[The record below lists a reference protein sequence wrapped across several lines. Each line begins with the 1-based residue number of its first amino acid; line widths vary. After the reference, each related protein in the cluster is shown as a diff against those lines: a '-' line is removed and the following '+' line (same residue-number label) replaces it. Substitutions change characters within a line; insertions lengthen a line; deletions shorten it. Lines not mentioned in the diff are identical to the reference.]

1 MTALNA
7 DVINR
12 TTLDFNLQRSQIP
25 LPGISS
31 AKKQQQQQ
39 QRHLSLGCYSHLGLP
54 RLSIITTSGGSLL
67 LFICPDMEV
76 PQDLCWSFDVF
87 FHHSVVRHIWHV

>member
-67 LFICPDMEV
+67 LTLYLSRYGGPTGSLLE
-76 PQDLCWSFDVF
+76 L
-87 FHHSVVRHIWHV
+87 